1 MQASQSAPAG
11 IMPAASRMNPRVIT
25 VAIGVLAAHAL
36 MLTAAWLHRSAPPP
50 KSVEVQSITAQLIP
64 PEPIAQQV
72 AAESIAQPAPPK
84 PVPRVKPKAEPKP
97 VQKAAKP
104 TPQPLAPSPAPSP
117 TPAPAADPTPAPAA
131 PAAVAPTAPA
141 ATPAPARET
150 MQVSAPKNVAAL
162 QCNFVKPDYP
172 SMSRRRGEAG
182 TAYVHFVVGVTGKIE
197 SVELQ
202 KSSGYPRL
210 DDAALDAM
218 RATTC
223 RPYIEN
229 GQAIRAART
238 QPYNFGLTD

>member
-1 MQASQSAPAG
+1 
-11 IMPAASRMNPRVIT
+11 MNPRVIT
-25 VAIGVLAAHAL
+25 VAVGVLAAHAI
-36 MLTAAWLHRSAPPP
+36 MLTAAWLHRNAPPP
-50 KSVEVQSITAQLIP
+50 KSVEVQSITAQLITP
-64 PEPIAQQV
+64 APIAKQV
-72 AAESIAQPAPPK
+72 AAESIPQPAPPK
-84 PVPRVKPKAEPKP
+84 PTPRVKPKVEPKP

-104 TPQPLAPSPAPSP
+104 APQPVAQSPAPSP

-131 PAAVAPTAPA
+131 PAPAAPA
-141 ATPAPARET
+141 ATPGPARET
-150 MQVSAPKNVAAL
+150 MQVSAPKNVPTL

-172 SMSRRRGEAG
+172 SMSRRRGESG

-218 RATTC
+218 RSTTC

>member
-1 MQASQSAPAG
+1 
-11 IMPAASRMNPRVIT
+11 MNPRVIT
-25 VAIGVLAAHAL
+25 VAVGVLAAHAI
-36 MLTAAWLHRSAPPP
+36 MLTAAWLHRNAPPP
-50 KSVEVQSITAQLIP
+50 KSVEVQSITAQLITP
-64 PEPIAQQV
+64 APIAQQV
-72 AAESIAQPAPPK
+72 AAESIPQPAPPK
-84 PVPRVKPKAEPKP
+84 PTPRVKPKVEPKP

-104 TPQPLAPSPAPSP
+104 APQPVAQSPAPSP

-131 PAAVAPTAPA
+131 PAAAAPA
-141 ATPAPARET
+141 ATPTPARET
-150 MQVSAPKNVAAL
+150 MQVSAPKNVPTL

-172 SMSRRRGEAG
+172 SMSRRRGESG

-218 RATTC
+218 RSTTC

>member
-11 IMPAASRMNPRVIT
+11 ILPAAPRMNPRVIT
-25 VAIGVLAAHAL
+25 VAVGVLAAHAI
-36 MLTAAWLHRSAPPP
+36 MLTAAWLHRNAPPP
-50 KSVEVQSITAQLIP
+50 KSVEVQSITAQLITP
-64 PEPIAQQV
+64 APIAQQV
-72 AAESIAQPAPPK
+72 AAESIPQPAPPK
-84 PVPRVKPKAEPKP
+84 PTPRVKPKVEPKP

-104 TPQPLAPSPAPSP
+104 TPQPVAQSPAPSP

-131 PAAVAPTAPA
+131 PAPAAPA
-141 ATPAPARET
+141 ATPSPARET
-150 MQVSAPKNVAAL
+150 MQVSAPKNVPTL

-172 SMSRRRGEAG
+172 SMSRRRGESG

-218 RATTC
+218 RSTTC

>member
-1 MQASQSAPAG
+1 
-11 IMPAASRMNPRVIT
+11 MNPRVIT
-25 VAIGVLAAHAL
+25 VAVGVLAAHAI
-36 MLTAAWLHRSAPPP
+36 MLTAAWLHRNAPPP
-50 KSVEVQSITAQLIP
+50 KSVEVQSITAQLITP
-64 PEPIAQQV
+64 APIAQQV
-72 AAESIAQPAPPK
+72 AAESIPQPAPPK
-84 PVPRVKPKAEPKP
+84 PTPRVKPKVEPKP

-104 TPQPLAPSPAPSP
+104 TPQPVAQSPAPSP

-131 PAAVAPTAPA
+131 PAAAAPA
-141 ATPAPARET
+141 ATPSPARET
-150 MQVSAPKNVAAL
+150 MQVSAPKNVPTL

-172 SMSRRRGEAG
+172 SMSRRRGESG

-218 RATTC
+218 RSTTC

>member
-11 IMPAASRMNPRVIT
+11 ILPAAPRMNPRVIT
-25 VAIGVLAAHAL
+25 VAVGVLAAHAI
-36 MLTAAWLHRSAPPP
+36 MLTAAWLHRNAPPP
-50 KSVEVQSITAQLIP
+50 KSVEVQSITAQLITP
-64 PEPIAQQV
+64 APIAQQV
-72 AAESIAQPAPPK
+72 AAESIPQPAPPK
-84 PVPRVKPKAEPKP
+84 PTPRVKPKVEPKP

-104 TPQPLAPSPAPSP
+104 APQPVAQSPAPSP

-131 PAAVAPTAPA
+131 PAAAAPA
-141 ATPAPARET
+141 ATPSPARET
-150 MQVSAPKNVAAL
+150 MQVSAPKNVPTL

-172 SMSRRRGEAG
+172 SMSRRRGESG

-218 RATTC
+218 RSTTC

>member
-11 IMPAASRMNPRVIT
+11 ILPAAPRMNPRVIT
-25 VAIGVLAAHAL
+25 VAVGVLAAHAI
-36 MLTAAWLHRSAPPP
+36 MLTAAWLHRNAPPP
-50 KSVEVQSITAQLIP
+50 KSVEVQSITAQLITP
-64 PEPIAQQV
+64 APIAQQV
-72 AAESIAQPAPPK
+72 AAESIPQPAPPK
-84 PVPRVKPKAEPKP
+84 PTPRVKPKVEPKP

-104 TPQPLAPSPAPSP
+104 APQPVAQSPAPSP

-131 PAAVAPTAPA
+131 PAAAAPA
-141 ATPAPARET
+141 ATPTTARET
-150 MQVSAPKNVAAL
+150 MQVSAPKNVPTL

-172 SMSRRRGEAG
+172 SMSRRRGESG

-218 RATTC
+218 RSTTC

>member
-1 MQASQSAPAG
+1 MQASQSASTG
-11 IMPAASRMNPRVIT
+11 VLPAAPRMNPRVVT
-25 VAIGVLAAHAL
+25 VAVGVLAAHAI
-36 MLTAAWLHRSAPPP
+36 MLTAAWLHRNAPPP
-50 KSVEVQSITAQLIP
+50 KAVEVKSITAQLITP
-64 PEPIAQQV
+64 APVAQQV
-72 AAESIAQPAPPK
+72 AAESIPQPAPPK
-84 PVPRVKPKAEPKP
+84 PTPRVKPKAEPKP

-104 TPQPLAPSPAPSP
+104 TPQPVAQSPDPSP
-117 TPAPAADPTPAPAA
+117 TPAPAADPTPAAAAPAPAA
-131 PAAVAPTAPA
+131 PAAAPG
-141 ATPAPARET
+141 PARET
-150 MQVSAPKNVAAL
+150 MQVSAPKNVPTL

-172 SMSRRRGEAG
+172 SMSRRRGESG

-218 RATTC
+218 RSTTC

>member
-1 MQASQSAPAG
+1 
-11 IMPAASRMNPRVIT
+11 MNPRVIT
-25 VAIGVLAAHAL
+25 VAVGVLAAHAIV
-36 MLTAAWLHRSAPPP
+36 LTAAWLHRNAPPP
-50 KSVEVQSITAQLIP
+50 KSVEVQSITAQLITP
-64 PEPIAQQV
+64 APIAQQV
-72 AAESIAQPAPPK
+72 AAESIPQPAPPK
-84 PVPRVKPKAEPKP
+84 PTPRVKPKVEPKP

-104 TPQPLAPSPAPSP
+104 APQPVAQSPAPSP

-131 PAAVAPTAPA
+131 PAAAAPA
-141 ATPAPARET
+141 ATPSPARET
-150 MQVSAPKNVAAL
+150 MQVSAPKNVPTL

-172 SMSRRRGEAG
+172 SMSRRRGESG

-218 RATTC
+218 RSTTC

>member
-11 IMPAASRMNPRVIT
+11 VLPVVPRMNPRVIT
-25 VAIGVLAAHAL
+25 VAVGVLAAHAI
-36 MLTAAWLHRSAPPP
+36 MLAAAWLHRNAPPP
-50 KSVEVQSITAQLIP
+50 KSVEAQSITAQLITP
-64 PEPIAQQV
+64 APIAQQV
-72 AAESIAQPAPPK
+72 AAESIPQPAPPK
-84 PVPRVKPKAEPKP
+84 PTPRVKPKVEPKP

-104 TPQPLAPSPAPSP
+104 APQPVAQSPAPSP

-131 PAAVAPTAPA
+131 PAAAAPA
-141 ATPAPARET
+141 ATPGPARET
-150 MQVSAPKNVAAL
+150 MQVSAPKNVPTL

-172 SMSRRRGEAG
+172 SMSRRRGESG
-182 TAYVHFVVGVTGKIE
+182 TAYIRFVVGVTGKIE
-197 SVELQ
+197 SIDLE

-210 DDAALDAM
+210 DDAARDAM
-218 RATTC
+218 RSTTC

>member
-1 MQASQSAPAG
+1 
-11 IMPAASRMNPRVIT
+11 
-25 VAIGVLAAHAL
+25 

-84 PVPRVKPKAEPKP
+84 PVPRVKPKPNR
-97 VQKAAKP
+97 
-104 TPQPLAPSPAPSP
+104 SPCRRRRSP
-117 TPAPAADPTPAPAA
+117 TAAARTVAR
-131 PAAVAPTAPA
+131 AVADACPGSRPDARTGSARGRGTGGTGRDA
-141 ATPAPARET
+141 GSARET

>member
-1 MQASQSAPAG
+1 MQASQSASAG
-11 IMPAASRMNPRVIT
+11 ILPAAPRMNPRVIT
-25 VAIGVLAAHAL
+25 VAVGVLAAHAI
-36 MLTAAWLHRSAPPP
+36 MLTAAWLHRNAPPP
-50 KSVEVQSITAQLIP
+50 KSVEVQSITAQLITP
-64 PEPIAQQV
+64 APIAQQV
-72 AAESIAQPAPPK
+72 AAESIPQPAPPK
-84 PVPRVKPKAEPKP
+84 PTPRVKPKVEPKP

-104 TPQPLAPSPAPSP
+104 APQPVAQSPAPSP

-131 PAAVAPTAPA
+131 PAAAAPA
-141 ATPAPARET
+141 ATPSPARET
-150 MQVSAPKNVAAL
+150 MQVSAPKNVPTL

-172 SMSRRRGEAG
+172 SMSRRRGESG

-218 RATTC
+218 RSTTC

>member
-1 MQASQSAPAG
+1 
-11 IMPAASRMNPRVIT
+11 MNPRVIT
-25 VAIGVLAAHAL
+25 VAVGVLAAHAI
-36 MLTAAWLHRSAPPP
+36 MLTAAWLHRNAPPP
-50 KSVEVQSITAQLIP
+50 KSVEVQSITAQLITP
-64 PEPIAQQV
+64 APIAQQV
-72 AAESIAQPAPPK
+72 AAESIPQPAPPK
-84 PVPRVKPKAEPKP
+84 PTPRVKPKVEPKP

-104 TPQPLAPSPAPSP
+104 APQPVAQSPAPSP

-131 PAAVAPTAPA
+131 PAAAAPA
-141 ATPAPARET
+141 ATPTTARET
-150 MQVSAPKNVAAL
+150 MQVSAPKNVPTL

-172 SMSRRRGEAG
+172 SMSRRRGESG

-218 RATTC
+218 RSTTC